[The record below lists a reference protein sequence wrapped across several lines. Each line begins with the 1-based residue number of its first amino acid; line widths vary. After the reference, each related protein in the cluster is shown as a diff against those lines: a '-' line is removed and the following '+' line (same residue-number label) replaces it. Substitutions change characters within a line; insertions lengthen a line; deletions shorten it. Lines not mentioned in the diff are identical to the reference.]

1 MQVSQNHE
9 AWVSQHALKCLVF
22 SLSFV
27 NLAIFSKPHPVVTNP
42 VSHPPPPATAGPVVK
57 HRGAK
62 KKKSAMK
69 SCNISLQ
76 RCFLTLATDWSPGG
90 TFTSP
95 IAQTRV
101 HRGGSGGGGARQAV
115 LRAWL
120 GAASWGDPS
129 ASPACSTAPVPTSGP
144 RRSLPLRVS
153 SPGTGRVPSF
163 LLHLCSGHLGLW
175 GRCGF
180 EARES

>member
-9 AWVSQHALKCLVF
+9 AWVSQHAPKCLVF

-101 HRGGSGGGGARQAV
+101 HSGGVGRWGCPAGCPQSLARCCLMGRPLSFSCLQHST
-115 LRAWL
+115 RAHLWSSAL
-120 GAASWGDPS
+120 PSPSGKQPWHRTGSLLPS
-129 ASPACSTAPVPTSGP
+129 ASLLRPPGP
-144 RRSLPLRVS
+144 
-153 SPGTGRVPSF
+153 
-163 LLHLCSGHLGLW
+163 LGPMW
-175 GRCGF
+175 V
-180 EARES
+180 